1 MWNYVLLFYLV
12 RQHKC
17 ELFHALFSSLLS
29 IAPVYLTM
37 YVHSITFLVYQPFQ
51 LEGVMA
57 VSVGVKTRSSEK
69 IVLPVDA
76 DRTTVVLA
84 QEPAPPHI
92 THTHADCTPTQLDRE
107 PATPLLTPTPAD
119 SNPVPVDTAPSPPQS
134 TQTRA
139 VSKGTAVPKARGPPL
154 RIPTQR
160 LKEKKICSQVR
171 FCSYGSYSFALAL
184 LYLLIPTNFKF
195 EGCNWNSNG
204 ATGMF

>member
-1 MWNYVLLFYLV
+1 ML

-37 YVHSITFLVYQPFQ
+37 SVHSITFLVYQPFQ

-92 THTHADCTPTQLDRE
+92 TQTHVDCTPTQMARE
-107 PATPLLTPTPAD
+107 
-119 SNPVPVDTAPSPPQS
+119 
-134 TQTRA
+134 
-139 VSKGTAVPKARGPPL
+139 
-154 RIPTQR
+154 
-160 LKEKKICSQVR
+160 
-171 FCSYGSYSFALAL
+171 
-184 LYLLIPTNFKF
+184 
-195 EGCNWNSNG
+195 
-204 ATGMF
+204 

>member
-1 MWNYVLLFYLV
+1 MV

-57 VSVGVKTRSSEK
+57 VSVGVRTRSSEK

-76 DRTTVVLA
+76 DRATVVLT

-107 PATPLLTPTPAD
+107 PATP
-119 SNPVPVDTAPSPPQS
+119 
-134 TQTRA
+134 
-139 VSKGTAVPKARGPPL
+139 
-154 RIPTQR
+154 
-160 LKEKKICSQVR
+160 
-171 FCSYGSYSFALAL
+171 F
-184 LYLLIPTNFKF
+184 
-195 EGCNWNSNG
+195 
-204 ATGMF
+204 